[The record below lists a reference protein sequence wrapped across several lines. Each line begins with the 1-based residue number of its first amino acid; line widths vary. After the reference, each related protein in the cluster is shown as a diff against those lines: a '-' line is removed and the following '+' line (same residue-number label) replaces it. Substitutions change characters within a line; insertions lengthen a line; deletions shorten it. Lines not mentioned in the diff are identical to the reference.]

1 MNSRFCETYPLPFLT
16 MEIISVLLARVFFSV
31 LNAGGVCLLLVPDG
45 TALNTSVILQVK
57 PLLEHSVKRVPQLVI
72 YKGEWQRIQRV
83 CPVCEIP
90 LMATP
95 VFFSS
100 ECVFT

>member
-31 LNAGGVCLLLVPDG
+31 LNVGGVCLLLVPDG

-83 CPVCEIP
+83 CPVCENP

-100 ECVFT
+100 ECVST

>member
-1 MNSRFCETYPLPFLT
+1 MNSRICETYSLPFLT

-31 LNAGGVCLLLVPDG
+31 LNVGGVCLLLVPDG
-45 TALNTSVILQVK
+45 TTLNTSVILQVK
-57 PLLEHSVKRVPQLVI
+57 PLLEHSVKQVPQLVI

-83 CPVCEIP
+83 CPVCVIP

-95 VFFSS
+95 VVFSS